1 MLKVGIT
8 GGIGTGKTLVCKVF
22 STLGVP
28 VYYTDDRAR
37 WLQINHPSVIEKTKA
52 LLGENA
58 YTKEG
63 QLNKKYISNRVFEDK
78 NLLIQ
83 LNEIVH
89 PAVFEDLA
97 KWYAQHQSYA
107 YTLKESALTFESG
120 KFKELDKIILVTSPL
135 ELRIQRILA
144 RDKHRSK
151 SDIENIIKNQWS
163 DEQKK
168 ALSHYLIENDEQKSV
183 ICQVLAIHNSLLEQV

>member
-1 MLKVGIT
+1 
-8 GGIGTGKTLVCKVF
+8 
-22 STLGVP
+22 
-28 VYYTDDRAR
+28 
-37 WLQINHPSVIEKTKA
+37 
-52 LLGENA
+52 
-58 YTKEG
+58 
-63 QLNKKYISNRVFEDK
+63 
-78 NLLIQ
+78 
-83 LNEIVH
+83 
-89 PAVFEDLA
+89 
-97 KWYAQHQSYA
+97 
-107 YTLKESALTFESG
+107 
-120 KFKELDKIILVTSPL
+120 VTSPL